1 MRRTLYDALMSAG
14 AILLLLVLL
23 ATFDGRVREQV
34 AIRMGRTQSTAA
46 VVDVG
51 GRVRDLAV
59 SVVDVVREEAEM
71 HATLMVFVL
80 AATVLTILMLRV

>member
-34 AIRMGRTQSTAA
+34 AIRMGRTQSTAT
-46 VVDVG
+46 VVDVS
-51 GRVRDLAV
+51 GRVHDLAV
-59 SVVDVVREEAEM
+59 SVIDVVREETEL

>member
-34 AIRMGRTQSTAA
+34 AGRMGRTQPAA
-46 VVDVG
+46 TVVDVS
-51 GRVRDLAV
+51 GRVHDLAV